1 MPDPIDL
8 SGPVQEALDGAV
20 LRGHQMALAYVRE
33 DGSPAAT
40 FRGSTHVHTPTEL
53 AIWVRKRD
61 DGFAKAIAK
70 EPRVSLVY
78 ADFGGPGAQYVSIDG
93 RASTRPEL
101 DDEVYEAIVEPER
114 AQDPEK
120 KGIAVV
126 IEVDAVRGFGASGYF
141 EQHRD

>member
-1 MPDPIDL
+1 MP
-8 SGPVQEALDGAV
+8 LDGAV
-20 LRGHQMALAYVRE
+20 LRGHQPALAYVRE

-40 FRGSTHVHTPTEL
+40 FRGSTHVHSPTEL

-78 ADFGGPGAQYVSIDG
+78 ADFGGPGVPYVSIEG

-101 DDEVYEAIVEPER
+101 NDEVYTAIVEPER
-114 AQDPEK
+114 EQDPEK
-120 KGIAVV
+120 KGIAVC
-126 IEVDAVRGFGASGYF
+126 D
-141 EQHRD
+141 

>member
-78 ADFGGPGAQYVSIDG
+78 ADFDGPGARYVSIEG
-93 RASTRPEL
+93 RARARDRSSMTRSTRRSSSPS
-101 DDEVYEAIVEPER
+101 AHRTPRRR
-114 AQDPEK
+114 AS
-120 KGIAVV
+120 
-126 IEVDAVRGFGASGYF
+126 RW
-141 EQHRD
+141 

>member
-8 SGPVQEALDGAV
+8 SGPIQEALDGAV

-40 FRGSTHVHTPTEL
+40 FRGSTYVHTPTEL

-78 ADFGGPGAQYVSIDG
+78 ADFGGPGARYVSIEG
-93 RASTRPEL
+93 RASLRPEL
-101 DDEVYEAIVEPER
+101 DNEVYEAIVEPER

-141 EQHRD
+141 EQRRD

>member
-20 LRGHQMALAYVRE
+20 LRGHPPVLAYVRE

-40 FRGSTHVHTPTEL
+40 FRGSTHVHSPTEV

-78 ADFGGPGAQYVSIDG
+78 ADFGGPGVPYVSIEG

-101 DDEVYEAIVEPER
+101 NDEVYEATVEPER
-114 AQDPEK
+114 QQDPEK
-120 KGIAVV
+120 QGIAVV
-126 IEVDAVRGFGASGYF
+126 IEVDAVRGFGASGPF
-141 EQHRD
+141 AQRRD